1 MHCVEMETR
10 IAETNGQI
18 MELIGEKEEVSRKN
32 LELQKNVEV
41 LSSRDSGLLD
51 GLQEKILS
59 LQTAFIKQEV
69 VQNYSGRF

>member
-1 MHCVEMETR
+1 METR